1 MDTLQVHIEAIVFAS
16 DQPVSVE
23 ELTAFISRHN
33 GMEIPQ
39 EELLSILNMSME
51 KYQSDRYPFELV
63 SSGGG
68 YQFRTKAHF
77 HDTVSAFL
85 QRNTVKKLTTAALET
100 LAIIAYKQPIT
111 KSEIETIRGVS
122 CDYTVQKLMER
133 ELIEIK
139 GRSNDVGR
147 PLLYATSSF
156 FLDYFGINSLD
167 ELPKLKE
174 FTESENQIGEKEN
187 IIQNN

>member
-1 MDTLQVHIEAIVFAS
+1 MDTLQVHIEAIIFAS
-16 DQPVSVE
+16 EQPVGVE
-23 ELTAFISRHN
+23 ELSMFISKHN
-33 GMEIPQ
+33 GIEVPQ
-39 EELLSILNMSME
+39 EALQATLNLSME
-51 KYQSDRYPFELV
+51 KYQSNLYPFELV

-77 HDTVSAFL
+77 HETVSAFL

-174 FTESENQIGEKEN
+174 FTETENQIGEKEN

>member
-1 MDTLQVHIEAIVFAS
+1 METLQVHIEAIVFAS
-16 DQPVSVE
+16 DQPVSID
-23 ELTAFISRHN
+23 ELTAFIWKQY

-39 EELLSILNMSME
+39 EELLSLLYISIE
-51 KYQSDRYPFELV
+51 KYHSDIYPFELV
-63 SSGGG
+63 TSGGG
-68 YQFRTKAHF
+68 YQFRTKSQF

-111 KSEIETIRGVS
+111 KSEIESIRGVS

-133 ELIEIK
+133 ELIEIR

>member
-1 MDTLQVHIEAIVFAS
+1 METLQVHIEAIVFAS
-16 DQPVSVE
+16 DQPVSID
-23 ELTAFISRHN
+23 ELTAFIWKQY

-39 EELLSILNMSME
+39 EELLSLLYISIE
-51 KYQSDRYPFELV
+51 KYLSDIYPFELV
-63 SSGGG
+63 TSGGG
-68 YQFRTKAHF
+68 YQFRTKSQF

-111 KSEIETIRGVS
+111 KSEIESIRGVS

-133 ELIEIK
+133 ELIEIR